1 MKRNFTTP
9 GLLIP
14 LILALGCNGK
24 TGEKEVVNKQ
34 DSSVIEQGTV
44 ATGQNEYVKYCLTC
58 HQPDGNGVRSQF
70 PPLAGNELVTGPADT
85 LIRIVLTGLEGPI
98 TVKGQQ
104 YGTQIMPAQNY
115 LTDQQIADVLSY
127 IRNTWGNK
135 ADEVRAEEVKR
146 IRGEK

>member
-1 MKRNFTTP
+1 MRRIF
-9 GLLIP
+9 
-14 LILALGCNGK
+14 ILAVLIVPLSLAFGCKGT
-24 TGEKEVVNKQ
+24 TGEKEVANKQ
-34 DSSVIEQGTV
+34 DSSVMEQGTI

-70 PPLAGNELVTGPADT
+70 PPLAGNVLVTGPADT
-85 LIRIVLTGLEGPI
+85 LIRIVLSGLEGPI
-98 TVKGQQ
+98 TVMGQQ

-135 ADEVRAEEVKR
+135 ADAVNAEEVKK
-146 IRGEK
+146 IRGER